1 MSAMTLAAARVI
13 DPILTTV
20 ARGYRH
26 AEHVFTLLFPVVLV
40 GQRAGKIIE
49 FGAEDFLKR
58 NLARAPGA
66 DRPRLNVGYEGKD
79 YAVAQRA
86 LDGVV
91 TRELMQEAAAV
102 PGIDLGRRAVSTVL
116 ANTSLQLEIA
126 AAGMATKTAN
136 YAPSNRSTLAGTS
149 QWSDKSSNPQKA
161 VEDAK
166 EAIAEGIGIEPNL
179 LVLGEPV
186 YRALKLHPDIIDRI
200 KYTEGLGSRSA
211 ATVTPEKLAVYFD
224 VERVA
229 VGRARTGK
237 PGAFTPVWGKHA
249 MLAYVGQ
256 SSLDSAEANMGEPS
270 FGYTYRLN
278 DYPMVEE
285 AWFDKRSDSWVYPV
299 TSEETSAIA
308 GKAAG
313 YLFSKAVS

>member
-1 MSAMTLAAARVI
+1 MPPMNLAAARVV

-26 AEHVFTLLFPVVLV
+26 AEHIFSLLFPIVLV

-66 DRPRLNVGYEGKD
+66 DRPRLNVGYEGQD
-79 YAVAQRA
+79 YAVSQRA

-91 TRELMQEAAAV
+91 TRELMQEAGAV

-126 AAGMATKTAN
+126 AAGIATKTGN
-136 YAPSNRSTLAGTS
+136 YAASNRSALSGAS
-149 QWSDKSSNPQKA
+149 QWSDKNSNPQQA

-166 EAIAEGIGIEPNL
+166 EAIAEGIGVEPNL
-179 LVLGEPV
+179 LTLGEPV
-186 YRALKLHPDIIDRI
+186 YRSLKSHPDIIDRI
-200 KYTEGLGSRSA
+200 KYTEGLGAGTA
-211 ATVTPEKLAVYFD
+211 ATVTPAKLAAYFD
-224 VERVA
+224 IERVA

-237 PGAFTPVWGKHA
+237 PGAFVPIWGKNA
-249 MLAYVGQ
+249 ILSYAGQ
-256 SSLDSAEANMGEPS
+256 SSLDAAEANMGEPS
-270 FGYTYRLN
+270 HGYTYRLI
-278 DYPMVEE
+278 DYPLVEE

-299 TSEETSAIA
+299 TCEETSMIV
-308 GKAAG
+308 GKSAG
-313 YLFSKAVS
+313 YLFSSVVS

>member
-1 MSAMTLAAARVI
+1 MSAMTLSAARVV

-26 AEHVFTLLFPVVLV
+26 AEHVFSMLFPIVLV

-58 NLARAPGA
+58 NLGRAPGA
-66 DRPRLNVGYEGKD
+66 DRPRLNVGYEGQD
-79 YAVAQRA
+79 YAVSQHA

-126 AAGMATKTAN
+126 AANLATKTSN
-136 YAPSNRSTLAGTS
+136 YAASNRLALAGTT
-149 QWSDKSSNPQKA
+149 QWSNKSSNPQQA

-166 EAIAEGIGIEPNL
+166 ETIAEGIGVEPNL
-179 LVLGEPV
+179 LTLGEPV
-186 YRALKLHPDIIDRI
+186 YRSLKSHPDIIERI
-200 KYTEGLGSRSA
+200 KYTEGLGAGTA
-211 ATVTPEKLAVYFD
+211 ATVTPAKLAAYFD
-224 VERVA
+224 VERVV

-237 PGAFTPVWGKHA
+237 PGAFLPIWGKHA
-249 MLAYVGQ
+249 ILSYVGE
-256 SSLDSAEANMGEPS
+256 SSLDNATANMGS
-270 FGYTYRLN
+270 
-278 DYPMVEE
+278 
-285 AWFDKRSDSWVYPV
+285 
-299 TSEETSAIA
+299 IA
-308 GKAAG
+308 A
-313 YLFSKAVS
+313 

>member
-1 MSAMTLAAARVI
+1 MAAMSLAAARVV

-26 AEHVFTLLFPVVLV
+26 AGHIFTALFPIVSV

-58 NLARAPGA
+58 NLGRAPGA

-79 YAVAQRA
+79 YAVSQRA

-116 ANTSLQLEIA
+116 ANTGLQLEIA
-126 AAGMATKTAN
+126 AASLSTKTDN
-136 YAPSNRSTLAGTS
+136 YAASNHSALSGTS
-149 QWSDKSSNPQKA
+149 QWDHKSSKPQQA

-166 EAIAEGIGIEPNL
+166 EAVAAGIGVEPNL

-186 YRALKLHPDIIDRI
+186 YRKLKSHPDIIERI
-200 KYTEGLGSRSA
+200 KYTEGLGSSNA
-211 ATVTPEKLAVYFD
+211 ATVTPEKLAAYFD
-224 VERVA
+224 VPRVE
-229 VGRARTGK
+229 VGRARMGK
-237 PGAFTPVWGKHA
+237 PGSFVPVWDKYA
-249 MLAYVGQ
+249 ILAYVGQ
-256 SSLDSAEANMGEPS
+256 SSLDAAEANMGEPS
-270 FGYTYRLN
+270 FGYTYRL
-278 DYPMVEE
+278 DGYPMVEE

-299 TSEETSAIA
+299 TCEETSMIA
-308 GKAAG
+308 GQAAG
-313 YLFSKAVS
+313 YLFSSVVS

>member
-1 MSAMTLAAARVI
+1 MSAMTLAAARVV

-26 AEHVFTLLFPVVLV
+26 AEHVFTALFPIVLV

-49 FGAEDFLKR
+49 FGAEDFLRR

-126 AAGMATKTAN
+126 ASDLATKTSI
-136 YAPSNRSTLAGTS
+136 YAASNRSALSGTS
-149 QWSDKSSNPQKA
+149 QWSNKSSNPQQA

-166 EAIAEGIGIEPNL
+166 ETIAEGIGIEPNL

-186 YRALKLHPDIIDRI
+186 YRALKVHPDIIDRI
-200 KYTEGLGSRSA
+200 KYTEGLGAGNA
-211 ATVTPEKLAVYFD
+211 ATVTPEKLAAYFD
-224 VERVA
+224 VPRVV
-229 VGRARTGK
+229 VGRARQGK
-237 PGAFTPVWGKHA
+237 PGAFSPIWGKNA
-249 MLAYVGQ
+249 ILAYAGQ

-270 FGYTYRLN
+270 FGYTYRL
-278 DYPMVEE
+278 DGYPMVEE

-299 TSEETSAIA
+299 TSEETSTIA

-313 YLFSKAVS
+313 YLFSSVVS